1 LTISSYIINARTI
14 RPVNVIAEA
23 VKIREEMKK
32 NAEEYLWIH
41 ANDIEDIFSLQ
52 DMFGLHPLTV
62 EAVLH
67 ENQPSK
73 IEEYDRYIFAVIDG
87 IVEEDNPKDKTIGDD
102 TNKGKKVSTETI
114 IEDDLY
120 IYLEKRWIITINFHN
135 QNLEENIKKNIRK
148 IMQQQQTTSSRMS
161 SNTTTFSSGNTENFD
176 NQRLKKSEL
185 VFRFAIEEMIQ
196 SYYPILDNMNKDLER
211 TEEDILDEN
220 TSGSNKNTKSQLSEI
235 LLLRKR
241 ISFIER
247 TLGMI
252 SRAIQDFVNRNNI
265 INNNI
270 SDDYEFF
277 ESTHSLD
284 SLPSISSNNISK
296 IRLNPDTIRNMH
308 SLNDR
313 IRYLRNDV
321 ENMHQRIIS
330 LRETYNS
337 SLSANLNETIRTL
350 TVIATIVLPLTLITG
365 IYGMNFEFMPE
376 LTYEFGY
383 FYALGLIAALGG
395 IMIFYFKRKRWI

>member
-1 LTISSYIINARTI
+1 
-14 RPVNVIAEA
+14 
-23 VKIREEMKK
+23 MKK
-32 NAEEYLWIH
+32 KVEEYLWVH
-41 ANDIEDIFSLQ
+41 ANEIEDIFLLQ

-62 EAVLH
+62 EAILH
-67 ENQPSK
+67 QNQPSK
-73 IEEYDRYIFAVIDG
+73 IEDYDRYIFAVIDG
-87 IVEEDNPKDKTIGDD
+87 IVEEDSPKNKAIDEGNNKDK
-102 TNKGKKVSTETI
+102 KLSSEMI

-120 IYLEKRWIITINFHN
+120 VFLEKRWIITLNFHN
-135 QNLEENIKKNIRK
+135 HNLEKNIKKNIK
-148 IMQQQQTTSSRMS
+148 TIMQQAQSSS
-161 SNTTTFSSGNTENFD
+161 LSTATFSNSKKESFDINKSGIIKKNEIIF
-176 NQRLKKSEL
+176 RLAL
-185 VFRFAIEEMIQ
+185 QEMIL
-196 SYYPILDNMNKDLER
+196 SYYPILDNMSKDLEQ

-220 TSGSNKNTKSQLSEI
+220 ISSSSNKNTKSQLSKI
-235 LLLRKR
+235 LLLRKK
-241 ISFIER
+241 ITFIER

-265 INNNI
+265 INNSSNNNEI
-270 SDDYEFF
+270 FF
-277 ESTHSLD
+277 NNHIPDTLTTT
-284 SLPSISSNNISK
+284 SNNISK
-296 IRLNPDTIRNMH
+296 TLLSPDSIRHMH

-383 FYALGLIAALGG
+383 FYALGLIAAVGG
-395 IMIFYFKRKRWI
+395 GMIIYFKRKKWI